1 VRDWIRG
8 PVPRAPIPPSQE
20 CVGFFARRGRLS
32 RPRGW
37 RRREVLT
44 AAPSSLIIAA
54 GGMGADR
61 LRSRALSGSCWPSLR
76 IRLCLAGT
84 VGFASRPASIR
95 TRSGRAGRLLDGVPR
110 FGGALRSPRRSRF
123 DQEAERSQPHS
134 DGYALPQ
141 CQFGLL
147 SHATMFPVLLRFL
160 PSTLAVSLRPFRPLP
175 SPGYCATVRIPHH

>member
-1 VRDWIRG
+1 VRDWIRA
-8 PVPRAPIPPSQE
+8 PNPKSSHSPIPGT
-20 CVGFFARRGRLS
+20 CWFFARRGRLS

-61 LRSRALSGSCWPSLR
+61 LRSRVLSGSCWPSLR

-110 FGGALRSPRRSRF
+110 FGGALLSLRRSQL
-123 DQEAERSQPHS
+123 DQGAQRSQPHS

-147 SHATMFPVLLRFL
+147 SPCHNVSS
-160 PSTLAVSLRPFRPLP
+160 PSTLPAFDTCCLAPSL
-175 SPGYCATVRIPHH
+175 